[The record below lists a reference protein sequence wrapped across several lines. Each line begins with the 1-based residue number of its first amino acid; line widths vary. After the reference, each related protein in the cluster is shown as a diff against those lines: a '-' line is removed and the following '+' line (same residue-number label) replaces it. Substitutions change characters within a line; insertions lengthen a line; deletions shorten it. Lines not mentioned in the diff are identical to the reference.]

1 MKRKEKLRAANGLDN
16 FRRPDRR
23 FRFNDPAISKSP
35 FFIVAFWKSH
45 IDKSQEWKVE
55 LSFFCV
61 IPGCLAPGEQEFAF
75 SIPRGPQRPHISM
88 QYLCRELTV
97 VGWAVSQPSRITEA
111 FTYLAPRPEAGGRD
125 RVGRRQRPRREKEEE
140 WQWHSTTGCGCMGGP
155 SEAPACGRKRERARR
170 GEERDKGE
178 EAGWSDL
185 VGVQSKW
192 PTISRVT
199 HVERPCSG
207 SRRVD

>member
-88 QYLCRELTV
+88 QYLCWELTV

-125 RVGRRQRPRREKEEE
+125 RVGRRQRPRREKKKSGTVLPGVAAWEV
-140 WQWHSTTGCGCMGGP
+140 QVRRRHAGARG
-155 SEAPACGRKRERARR
+155 RERDGGRR
-170 GEERDKGE
+170 ETRGKRR
-178 EAGWSDL
+178 
-185 VGVQSKW
+185 VGVTWSACIEMAYYIKGD
-192 PTISRVT
+192 PRGAALL
-199 HVERPCSG
+199 RFAPC
-207 SRRVD
+207 